1 MSTDSPQTQRL
12 AKVIAR
18 SGLASRREAERMI
31 EDGMV
36 QVNGQVVH
44 HPGHPVADAD
54 KILVEDQP
62 LAAPGDLVYYALYK
76 PRGYITSRADPE
88 GRKSVVELFQ
98 DLSVR
103 VEPVGRLDMDTEG
116 ILLLTNDGQL
126 AHKLT
131 HPSSLV
137 PKRYMAKIWKTPD
150 DKKLKRLRNGIKLDD
165 GRTAPCKLRIM
176 DTTDTGN
183 CWIEI
188 TVTEGRNRLIR
199 RLFDAVGHPVN
210 KLRRESFATI
220 ALRGLERGEF
230 RPLSTEEIKRLKDIA
245 RGEIPTEAG
254 HGPRYGKGFARP
266 KPRPNKP
273 LSRKK
278 RQRKPGRSKR
288 KPGPRG
294 RRQ

>member
-1 MSTDSPQTQRL
+1 MSTESPHTKRL

-18 SGLASRREAERMI
+18 SGLASRREAERMV
-31 EDGMV
+31 EDGKIK
-36 QVNGQVVH
+36 VNGQVIH
-44 HPGHPVADAD
+44 HPGHPVS
-54 KILVEDQP
+54 EDDLIMVDDMP
-62 LAAPGDLVYYALYK
+62 LSPPGDLVYYALYK
-76 PRGYITSRADPE
+76 PRGYITSRADPQ
-88 GRKSVVELFQ
+88 GRKSVVELFK

-116 ILLLTNDGQL
+116 IILLTNDGKL

-137 PKRYMAKIWKTPD
+137 PKRYMAKIWKSPD
-150 DKKLKRLRNGIKLDD
+150 AKKLKRLRSGIKLDD
-165 GRTAPCKLRIM
+165 GRTAPCKLRVM

-199 RLFDAVGHPVN
+199 RLFDAVGHPVS

-220 ALRGLERGEF
+220 ALRGLERGEL
-230 RPLSTEEIKRLKDIA
+230 RPLTTEEIKRLKDIA
-245 RGEIPTEAG
+245 RGEMPTEAG
-254 HGPRYGKGFARP
+254 HTKKYGKGFARP
-266 KPRPNKP
+266 KARPNRP
-273 LSRKK
+273 LSKKK
-278 RQRKPGRSKR
+278 RQRKPGRSER